1 MITTEHRYIKD
12 FKFDVK
18 SYREFKHK
26 YEPSNICEMPIKWK
40 EAKKDKSDALMRSF
54 DTTIESKSYIQG
66 FVDAIVSFTKD
77 ADEDKLLKEFK
88 VEEMK

>member
-1 MITTEHRYIKD
+1 MMYGGKYI
-12 FKFDVK
+12 VL
-18 SYREFKHK
+18 
-26 YEPSNICEMPIKWK
+26 WK
-40 EAKKDKSDALMRSF
+40 EAKEDKSDALMRSF

-77 ADEDKLLKEFK
+77 ANEDKLLKEFK